1 MRWPWTPDRD
11 DHLIADLAAFLGE
24 PPQQVR
30 RRTLATASGPRD
42 GVVALREGLAL
53 RGAEVGEPASGWR
66 VLQWPEVRS
75 GSWDGETTTL
85 RITTLED
92 ERLAVRLTEPGL
104 LPEVFVDRVQAT
116 LLVEERVKVPGG
128 EVLVSGRRQP
138 AGVGPS
144 AEGPA
149 IVWHAMAIGPA
160 DLNDPEVSRLV
171 VAATE
176 RLRADYE
183 L

>member
-1 MRWPWTPDRD
+1 MRWPWTHDRD
-11 DHLIADLAAFLGE
+11 DHLIADLASFLGE
-24 PPQQVR
+24 SLQQVR
-30 RRTLATASGPRD
+30 RRTLATASGPQD
-42 GVVALREGLAL
+42 ALVALREGLAL
-53 RGAEVGEPASGWR
+53 RGGTAGEAASRWR

-75 GSWDGETTTL
+75 GSWDGETATL

-92 ERLAVRLTEPGL
+92 ERLAVQLSEPGL
-104 LPEVFVDRVQAT
+104 MPEVFFDRVQAT
-116 LLVEERVKVPGG
+116 ILVEERVRVPGG

-144 AEGPA
+144 GEGAA
-149 IVWHAMAIGPA
+149 IVWHAMAIGSA

-176 RLRADYE
+176 RLKADYG

>member
-1 MRWPWTPDRD
+1 MRWPWTHDRG
-11 DHLIADLAAFLGE
+11 DHLIADLASFLGE
-24 PPQQVR
+24 SPQQVR
-30 RRTLATASGPRD
+30 RRTMATASGPRD
-42 GVVALREGLAL
+42 AAVALREGLAL
-53 RGAEVGEPASGWR
+53 RAAGSGEAASGWR

-85 RITTLED
+85 RVTTLED
-92 ERLAVRLTEPGL
+92 ERLAVQLSEPGR

-144 AEGPA
+144 GEGHA

-171 VAATE
+171 LAATE